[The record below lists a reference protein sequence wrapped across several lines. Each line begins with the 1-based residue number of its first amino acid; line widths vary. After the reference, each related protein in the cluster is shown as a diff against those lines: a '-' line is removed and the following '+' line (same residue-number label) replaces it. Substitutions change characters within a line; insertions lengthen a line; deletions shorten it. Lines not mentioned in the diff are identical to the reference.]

1 MWRTVERKGEGGS
14 TWKWDLGCWG
24 PCLLREQRFVFCPC
38 LFANFL
44 ASHVCLALR
53 LYNAPINWVSQ
64 AARQPGKPGKA
75 ATEARACFKCLI
87 NAPLCCQL
95 TQLIHINA
103 PNHQPQAACCC
114 TVQNCGKLS
123 SWLAAYMRRADID
136 SQATRREAA
145 QALIGIITHW
155 GGSGCSWREG
165 ATWAADER
173 HKGEWESIT
182 NEYFYR
188 KVTIN

>member
-1 MWRTVERKGEGGS
+1 MAHSGTKGGRGLNMEVGVR
-14 TWKWDLGCWG
+14 L
-24 PCLLREQRFVFCPC
+24 PRLLREQRFVFSLC

-53 LYNAPINWVSQ
+53 LYNAPINWV
-64 AARQPGKPGKA
+64 RQPGKA

-123 SWLAAYMRRADID
+123 SWLAAYKRRADID

-145 QALIGIITHW
+145 QALIGIITH
-155 GGSGCSWREG
+155 
-165 ATWAADER
+165 
-173 HKGEWESIT
+173 
-182 NEYFYR
+182 
-188 KVTIN
+188 